1 MSAQSLLESDS
12 VFHFQARQYLP
23 VGITK
28 AMNMM
33 FLMDPVLIV
42 LSAIG
47 IIYAEIKRDL
57 FILLRVIPFVVFAFL
72 THWIL
77 YFHFTNIQD
86 CFTRTAEI
94 RTNY

>member
-47 IIYAEIKRDL
+47 IIYAEIKRLVYFTKGHSICCLCISHTLDSL
-57 FILLRVIPFVVFAFL
+57 FSF
-72 THWIL
+72 
-77 YFHFTNIQD
+77 Y
-86 CFTRTAEI
+86 
-94 RTNY
+94 